1 MRPTALTL
9 TLVLASPAA
18 AFEPTANYRKHD
30 LQEFTVYLGPEL
42 VRNSRDADAVL
53 RQADIELERIA
64 HVVPDRALSALRKV
78 PIWVEWDAPT
88 DKKIVARFF
97 PGSGYVKKAGL
108 NPGKANGV
116 EVPNAKRFLEEYQAG
131 SQWVLMHELAHA
143 HHALALTDR
152 QDAAVKAAHKQAV
165 ERKLYEDVEHFNG
178 VRTRGYAVT
187 NHFEYYATLTEAYF
201 GKSFNF
207 PYDRPGLLRYDTVGY
222 WLMHDT
228 WGKPK

>member
-1 MRPTALTL
+1 MRIATLALTL
-9 TLVLASPAA
+9 AVTFPAA
-18 AFEPTANYRKHD
+18 AFEPTASYQKHD
-30 LQEFTVYLGPEL
+30 LQGFTVYLGPEL
-42 VRNSRDADAVL
+42 LRNGQDADAVL

-64 HVVPDRALSALRKV
+64 DVVPEKSLAALRKV

-88 DKKIVARFF
+88 DRKVVARFF
-97 PGSGYVKKAGL
+97 PGSAYVKKHGL

-116 EVPNAKRFLEEYQAG
+116 EVPNARRFLEEYQAG
-131 SQWVLMHELAHA
+131 MQWVLMHELAHA
-143 HHALALTDR
+143 HHTLALTDK

-165 ERKLYEDVEHFNG
+165 ERKLYENVEHFNG

-187 NHFEYYATLTEAYF
+187 NHYEYYATLTEAYF
-201 GKSFNF
+201 GKGFNF